1 VEKPC
6 QVLLDRPELKE
17 NRTAIATGMIDQR
30 TYPRVTSGRNLDL
43 PHGFLTADLT
53 LDVLDPVILAP
64 LRRRD

>member
-43 PHGFLTADLT
+43 PHGFLTEDLT